1 MALGKIA
8 IGTSQ
13 KIYDAICLPFYLLN
27 ILWYRRSAGGEH
39 FAKYIQVINYAA
51 IINVQH
57 QYFYTI
63 YIFLNINVIAL
74 IAKNLCLK
82 CI

>member
-1 MALGKIA
+1 MRGLNLNLQKSTPPFFLLQALLTSLGKIA

-39 FAKYIQVINYAA
+39 FAKYIQVINYVA

-57 QYFYTI
+57 
-63 YIFLNINVIAL
+63 
-74 IAKNLCLK
+74 
-82 CI
+82 